1 MATVSVGAT
10 VSPAERQAAFAARWR
25 REHLFFTIL
34 PIAMV
39 AVVFVGFSR
48 TYYLKSMYGTPE
60 LAWLYHVHGAA
71 FTMWLLLL
79 IVQPALVLARRTP
92 VHRQVGWVAAVLVPA
107 MTVLAWLV
115 SVDLGRRGG
124 GPPGVPSI
132 QFLVVPMAT
141 VIIFPAFVAA
151 ALYWRRSPDIHKRLM
166 LIATLE
172 LVPAGVARVP
182 GVLPLGPLGF
192 FGGADLFVVAMIAFD
207 LATRRRVHPA
217 TAWGGALLIATQVG
231 RFAIASTPAW
241 DAFAHWAIA

>member
-1 MATVSVGAT
+1 
-10 VSPAERQAAFAARWR
+10 
-25 REHLFFTIL
+25 
-34 PIAMV
+34 
-39 AVVFVGFSR
+39 
-48 TYYLKSMYGTPE
+48 
-60 LAWLYHVHGAA
+60 
-71 FTMWLLLL
+71 
-79 IVQPALVLARRTP
+79 
-92 VHRQVGWVAAVLVPA
+92 
-107 MTVLAWLV
+107 
-115 SVDLGRRGG
+115 
-124 GPPGVPSI
+124 
-132 QFLVVPMAT
+132 MAT